1 MPNPFFFGGHITDPD
16 QFVGRKAELRR
27 IASLLETAHIYYSFL
42 ADLVRRWV
50 LQNADG
56 A

>member
-1 MPNPFFFGGHITDPD
+1 MPNPFFFGGHVTDPD
-16 QFVGRKAELRR
+16 QFVGRSAG
-27 IASLLETAHIYYSFL
+27 YSGGYRFR

-50 LQNADG
+50 LQNAN

>member
-1 MPNPFFFGGHITDPD
+1 VPNPFFFGGHVTDPD
-16 QFVGRKAELRR
+16 KFVGRKAELCH
-27 IASLLETAHIYYSFL
+27 IAPLLETTHIYSFL